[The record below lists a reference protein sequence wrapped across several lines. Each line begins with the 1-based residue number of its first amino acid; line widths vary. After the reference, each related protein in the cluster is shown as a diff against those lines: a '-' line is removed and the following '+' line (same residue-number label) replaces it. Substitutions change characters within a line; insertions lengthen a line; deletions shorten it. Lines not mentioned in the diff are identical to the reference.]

1 MSDLGDLLE
10 SLHQASRR
18 FDRARI
24 VWRTWHHDERASAAF
39 AAELEEMGARPLATL
54 DADAEPLPPERTG
67 RIRIWF
73 ERPDRW
79 REEREGE
86 SIGADLGLHLDPA
99 PAIGLYDFE
108 PLGPGQRAG
117 HNVINARATPRSQEV
132 SQDIGVTLGAGAD
145 ELLLEVDAEKGVLLR
160 VESRRGGEPFSLFE
174 AEEVAFDTPH
184 PPTTFAY
191 EPPPGEELHTWEL
204 HELPLHEAARRAP
217 FPVFVPTHVPEDW
230 GLAVSFTAPH
240 DRPAVAA
247 QVHLWYRA
255 GGGVAA
261 VNVIEEANGHA
272 RTPDAADWHDETLDD
287 GTPLRVR
294 DRTDDLP
301 QAQLMTTRA
310 GTAIS
315 MHSTELDA
323 DALVDLAASLRPAP
337 TEPPELGRTDS

>member
-1 MSDLGDLLE
+1 MSNEG
-10 SLHQASRR
+10 
-18 FDRARI
+18 
-24 VWRTWHHDERASAAF
+24 
-39 AAELEEMGARPLATL
+39 EEAT
-54 DADAEPLPPERTG
+54 
-67 RIRIWF
+67 
-73 ERPDRW
+73 
-79 REEREGE
+79 GE
-86 SIGADLGLHLDPA
+86 SIGADLAIQLDPA
-99 PAIGLYDFE
+99 PAIGFYDFE
-108 PLGPGQRAG
+108 ALGPGERAG
-117 HNVINARATPRSQEV
+117 RTVVKARATPRIHEV
-132 SQDIGVTLGAGAD
+132 SQNIGFSLGAGAD

-160 VESRRGGEPFSLFE
+160 VESRRGGEPFCLFE

-184 PPTTFAY
+184 PPKTFVY
-191 EPPPGEELHTWEL
+191 EAPPGEELNTWELYERL

-217 FPVFVPTHVPEDW
+217 FAVFVPTHVPEDW

-261 VNVIEEANGHA
+261 VNVIEEANADA
-272 RTPDAADWHDETLDD
+272 RTPDAADWHDQTLDD

-294 DRTDDLP
+294 DRTADLP
-301 QAQLMTTRA
+301 QAQLTTTRE

-337 TEPPELGRTDS
+337 TEPPEPGRSDS